1 MMLVSGAG
9 LMEETGTLPPGQ
21 QAGLILDTYYYLLLH
36 IKDIKSLRH
45 VGINL

>member
-21 QAGLILDTYYYLLLH
+21 QAGLILDTYLEEPLKILYFFA
-36 IKDIKSLRH
+36 
-45 VGINL
+45 